1 MNLGLNDD
9 VPFQPEPPVHKSP
22 GIAFLLS
29 FLIPGVGQFYCGKTT
44 RGGFTLGFWI
54 LGAILSVAARGDMQG
69 IGISLIIA
77 LWVFGFVDAYF
88 TAAEL
93 NAGVDLQSQNPRVAV
108 ALNLLT
114 NGFGYFYLGER
125 TKGFALVIG
134 MRIVAAIVT
143 ASMPAVAPILLTAAG
158 VAFGVDAYRIAK
170 RQLAAS
176 VDAEAQAR
184 CDAAVK
190 ASRLPVFVPIALA
203 TLVASGFLAL
213 VVFGS
218 FMLARKAKVAQ
229 QPQIEMLDQR

>member
-9 VPFQPEPPVHKSP
+9 VPFQPPPPVHKSP

-54 LGAILSVAARGDMQG
+54 LGAVLSVAARGGMQG
-69 IGISLIIA
+69 IGISLIFA

-134 MRIVAAIVT
+134 MRIVATIVT
-143 ASMPAVAPILLTAAG
+143 ASMPALAPILLTAAG

-170 RQLAAS
+170 KQLAVS
-176 VDAEAQAR
+176 VDVEAQAR
-184 CDAAVK
+184 CQAAVK
-190 ASRLPVFVPIALA
+190 ASRLPAFVPVAAA

-213 VVFGS
+213 VIFGS
-218 FMLARKAKVAQ
+218 IMLAGKAKMAH
-229 QPQIEMLDQR
+229 QPQFEMLDQR